1 MKKKNEEKNRL
12 SQEEA
17 IRFLINSD
25 PKVVNKM
32 KDIELFMTDNDLFRV
47 VSSINNRE
55 MRYDNLKTLLFCI
68 GITHENKDLITR
80 DEINELRLK
89 ALKNR

>member
-1 MKKKNEEKNRL
+1 MKKKKEDKNRL

-32 KDIELFMTDNDLFRV
+32 KDIELFMSDNDLFRV
-47 VSSINNRE
+47 VSSINERE
-55 MRYDNLKTLLFCI
+55 MRYDNLKTFLFCV
-68 GITHENKDLITR
+68 GIIHEDKDLITR
-80 DEINELRLK
+80 EEINELRLK